1 MEEQCPECGG
11 DLRKEGSELTI
22 KEAPVLVRDSAFK
35 YPGYLK
41 EVSKKNQQGVPCCFM
56 TPQNTTLAP
65 TAGPSQAMDAF
76 YIMRDTARGIPE
88 KRLAYLSDELANRL
102 RIALDT

>member
-1 MEEQCPECGG
+1 
-11 DLRKEGSELTI
+11 
-22 KEAPVLVRDSAFK
+22 
-35 YPGYLK
+35 
-41 EVSKKNQQGVPCCFM
+41 M

-65 TAGPSQAMDAF
+65 TPGPSQSMDAF

-102 RIALDT
+102 RISLET

>member
-11 DLRKEGSELTI
+11 DLRAEGSELSI
-22 KEAPVLVRDSAFK
+22 REAPVLVRAAAFK

-41 EVSKKNQQGVPCCFM
+41 EVSKKNQQGVPCCYM
-56 TPQNTTLAP
+56 TPQNTALAP
-65 TAGPSQAMDAF
+65 TPGPTQAMDAF

-88 KRLAYLSDELANRL
+88 KRLAYLSDELVKRL
-102 RIALDT
+102 HLQVD